1 MCLYD
6 RKAVFVSLWVW
17 CAVALDAMAASENVF
32 GVVGEKVEIPCGT
45 WAHSKFSVVWSFGK
59 QEDNQPEKFIKQSFP
74 GSQRKDPSD
83 IAKRSTLGNQ
93 ENSLIINPAK
103 AEDEGY
109 FHCLLS
115 GNTGSKENKYRL
127 RLLKVHAD
135 PDGPVL
141 SSKSVTLTCDV
152 KDISDLIINT
162 SWHDPRGTQVTASS
176 KQENK
181 LVLNNLTAKVSGDW
195 KFRVEYNNK
204 MVEATYRM
212 VVIGFVDPQPV
223 IRYTRPRASVLLP
236 CLIDK
241 VMDTVKWDQVISA
254 GLRGV
259 EWSFIPDTARKQE
272 RKILSLNMTGT
283 DIPKVNPGQNR
294 KFRSSTS
301 EMNPMNFS
309 LLISDVRPVDEG
321 EYRCQTQF
329 QGDNLTSVV
338 HLEILKVI
346 SEPEGPIVE
355 GTGVNLSCVVRKEA
369 KGFRAEWSAARG
381 PTQEIHTHTVAGGQ
395 ALRVDSLTKEQAGP
409 WKCSVFIN
417 EQLQTSLEYTI
428 TTARPP
434 VDVWLVL
441 LVGGAVLLCALLVL
455 LIYCF
460 VRRRPANP
468 MHRRPRRGRTKYCKC
483 KHPQP
488 KAFYRA

>member
-6 RKAVFVSLWVW
+6 RKAVFVLLWVW
-17 CAVALDAMAASENVF
+17 CAVALDAMAASRNVF
-32 GVVGEKVEIPCGT
+32 GVVGEKVELPCGT
-45 WAHSKFSVVWSFGK
+45 LAHSKFSVVWSFGK
-59 QEDNQPEKFIKQSFP
+59 QEGSQPQKFIKQSFP
-74 GSQRKDPSD
+74 GSQRKDSSD
-83 IAKRSTLGNQ
+83 IAKRSTLSNQ

-115 GNTGSKENKYRL
+115 GDTGSKENKYRL

-141 SSKSVTLTCDV
+141 SSQSVTLTCDV
-152 KDISDLIINT
+152 KDISDLAIKT
-162 SWHDPRGTQVTASS
+162 SWHDPRGTQMMASR

-204 MVEATYRM
+204 TVEATYRM

-241 VMDTVKWDQVISA
+241 VMGTVKWDHVIRA

-259 EWSFIPDTARKQE
+259 EWSFIPDTGKE
-272 RKILSLNMTGT
+272 RKILSMNTTGA
-283 DIPKVNPGQNR
+283 DIPWVIPGQNH
-294 KFRSSTS
+294 KFRYSTS
-301 EMNPMNFS
+301 ERNSMNFS

-321 EYRCQTQF
+321 EYRCHTQF
-329 QGDNLTSVV
+329 QGNNLTSVV

-369 KGFRAEWSAARG
+369 AEFKAEWSAARG
-381 PTQEIHTHTVAGGQ
+381 PKQEIQTHAVAGGL

-409 WKCSVFIN
+409 WKCSVFIKGH
-417 EQLQTSLEYTI
+417 LQTSLEYTI

-441 LVGGAVLLCALLVL
+441 LVGGAVLLCTLLVL